1 MTRAGLCLLL
11 ISTLVGCN
19 TPIGVMLGLGS
30 APTKPAVTIDI
41 LCDFDAGGTCT
52 ADNLR
57 ETLDRIVPPLAE
69 RPGSLLRL
77 WAMGNDLGDTTLL
90 ASSTVPTASRR
101 KNMQRAAWTRFV
113 ASTRSLF
120 LGAYNASADTR
131 HRRQSPIA
139 EAITRVAWADSRA
152 PDRYCLV
159 LTDAREYSDVG
170 GDLECGALP
179 VAGTFT
185 RQLQR
190 HHVLAP
196 QSLHGTTI
204 AFCFVTIG
212 TIDGRRCEATLERA
226 DKVREL
232 WITALR
238 AAGATRV
245 FYSTA
250 VPHLDGLEES
260 HEHTD

>member
-1 MTRAGLCLLL
+1 
-11 ISTLVGCN
+11 
-19 TPIGVMLGLGS
+19 
-30 APTKPAVTIDI
+30 
-41 LCDFDAGGTCT
+41 
-52 ADNLR
+52 
-57 ETLDRIVPPLAE
+57 
-69 RPGSLLRL
+69 
-77 WAMGNDLGDTTLL
+77 MGNELADTTLL
-90 ASSTVPTASRR
+90 ASATVPAQSRR
-101 KNMQRAAWTRFV
+101 QNTQRVASARFV
-113 ASTRSLF
+113 TTTRSLF
-120 LGAYNASADTR
+120 LGAYAASADTR
-131 HRRQSPIA
+131 RRYRSPIA

-152 PDRYCLV
+152 QDRYCLV

-179 VAGTFT
+179 TTDAFT

-196 QSLHGTTI
+196 QSLRNVTV

-212 TIDGRRCEATLERA
+212 SIDGRRCDATLERA